1 MSFKL
6 EIITPDQI
14 AYNEE
19 IDLVIMPG
27 IEGDFG
33 VLRNHMPFLTYLRI
47 GQVYIYKSKK
57 VIETFLVNTGIVEVT
72 ANNCILLTED
82 IVRSKDFKIS
92 DEYND
97 LDKLKSD
104 VISKSYYS

>member
-57 VIETFLVNTGIVEVT
+57 VIETFASSHFHL
-72 ANNCILLTED
+72 D
-82 IVRSKDFKIS
+82 VRFQKWQ
-92 DEYND
+92 YHP
-97 LDKLKSD
+97 
-104 VISKSYYS
+104 